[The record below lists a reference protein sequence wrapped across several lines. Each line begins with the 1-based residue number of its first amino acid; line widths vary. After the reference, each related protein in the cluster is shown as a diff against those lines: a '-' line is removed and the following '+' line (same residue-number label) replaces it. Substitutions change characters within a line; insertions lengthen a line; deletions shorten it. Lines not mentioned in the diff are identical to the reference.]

1 MALFYE
7 TRDIIGLSTSNS
19 KNVKTGN
26 MLQTWFLIKDQEPH
40 QAFKEAYQN
49 QSAPQNKVCG
59 GCPHLTNG
67 TCYVQWHQA
76 PLSTYR
82 KYLRGGH
89 GETISNPN
97 PRNLPVRLGSA
108 GNPTVAPVELLET
121 LVKNAPSWTGYT
133 HEWDKDENREYR
145 KYLMA
150 SVDNP
155 YEAKQAKLKGWRYF
169 RVRKPGDTTLYMN
182 EIICP
187 ATTKLGIERGV
198 TCETCGLC
206 NGTSNKCKFDIV
218 VDAHGKGKSKI
229 DY

>member
-7 TRDIIGLSTSNS
+7 TRDIIGLSTTNS
-19 KNVKTGN
+19 QNGKTGN
-26 MLQTWFLIKDQEPH
+26 MVQTFFLLKNHEPH
-40 QAFKEAYQN
+40 QAFKDAYQN
-49 QSAPQNKVCG
+49 TQAPQNKVCG

-67 TCYVQWHQA
+67 TCYVTWFQA

-82 KYLRGGH
+82 RYLRGGH

-97 PRNLPVRLGSA
+97 PDNLPIRLGSA
-108 GNPTVAPVELLET
+108 GNPTVAPIELIKELVES
-121 LVKNAPSWTGYT
+121 APSHTGYT
-133 HEWDKDENREYR
+133 HEWKLDEKQAYR

-169 RVRKPGDTTLYMN
+169 RVRKPGDTTLYVN

-187 ATTKLGIERGV
+187 ATTERGIAAGV
-198 TCETCGLC
+198 TCASCGLC
-206 NGTSNKCKFDIV
+206 SGTSNKAKCDIV
-218 VDAHGKGKSKI
+218 VDAHGKAKSKI